1 MARKKKGFFIRWILF
16 LLGLLILAIFALFL
30 VGIIWV
36 GPLVK
41 KAVETY
47 GPEALGAEVKV
58 EEVDI
63 SLFRGVAK
71 VRGLVVGNPEGFS
84 EPHALE
90 MEDFR
95 LNLKLASLRSD
106 TIVIEDILIRKPVV
120 TYEKSKG
127 TNNLE
132 RLQENAMAWGEK
144 LIKDKEKDPNK
155 EPKKV
160 IIKRLRIQEGTVR
173 VKLPHLP
180 AVPIALPD
188 IERTNIGEDKPGGQN
203 FGHAT
208 KEILA
213 SLNMNVGKAVSSAGD
228 TIEKAAKDALN
239 AGKKAGKN
247 ALKVGEKA
255 IEGAGDKIKG
265 LFGK

>member
-1 MARKKKGFFIRWILF
+1 MARKKRNFLVRWILF
-16 LLGLLILAIFALFL
+16 LAGLLILVLFTLFL

-63 SLFRGVAK
+63 SLFSGVAK
-71 VRGLVVGNPEGFS
+71 VRGLVVGNPEGFR

-95 LNLKLASLRSD
+95 LDLKLASLRSD
-106 TIVIEDILIRKPVV
+106 TIVIDDVLIRKPVI
-120 TYEKSKG
+120 TYEKHKG
-127 TNNLE
+127 TTNLE
-132 RLQENAMAWGEK
+132 RLQENATRWAEK
-144 LIKDKEKDPNK
+144 LSKDKEDK

-160 IIKRLRIQEGTVR
+160 IIKRLRIQEATVR

-180 AVPIALPD
+180 AVPIKLAD
-188 IERTNIGEDKPGGQN
+188 IERTNIGEDKPEGQN

-208 KEILA
+208 KEVLA
-213 SLNMNVGKAVSSAGD
+213 SLTTNVSGAVNNAGD
-228 TIEKAAKDALN
+228 AIEKAAKEAL
-239 AGKKAGKN
+239 KAGKN
-247 ALKVGEKA
+247 VGQDVLDAGGKVLDD
-255 IEGAGDKIKG
+255 AGDKLKG
-265 LFGK
+265 LLGK